1 MQARVQSAVGM
12 VALSVS
18 AYGLPKPAST
28 EFFQFA
34 PLLRVTEGVGFALPL
49 QLPFGLDLSLN
60 EADLFKV
67 NGAEVG
73 PLVRRFSL
81 AEPLSFHPLRA
92 GSAEL
97 TLSLFGVTIR
107 RLSLQVLPSVSLV
120 ASGHSVGVS
129 LRSRGVLVVGFATIE
144 NDAGA
149 FSPGRE
155 AGLRLGDQITEL
167 NGHTTLDGAGIARL
181 VDEHGRRI
189 SNSNHAARSG
199 RGGPGGNPNRNRG

>member
-1 MQARVQSAVGM
+1 MCRREYKALLGWLLSALVLAVCLSPQARSFF
-12 VALSVS
+12 S
-18 AYGLPKPAST
+18 LP
-28 EFFQFA
+28 

-107 RLSLQVLPSVSLV
+107 
-120 ASGHSVGVS
+120 
-129 LRSRGVLVVGFATIE
+129 
-144 NDAGA
+144 
-149 FSPGRE
+149 
-155 AGLRLGDQITEL
+155 
-167 NGHTTLDGAGIARL
+167 
-181 VDEHGRRI
+181 
-189 SNSNHAARSG
+189 
-199 RGGPGGNPNRNRG
+199 